1 MKALIISF
9 ISLAVVIA
17 SWGFFVNYSDKT
29 IHQLVYAIEEDI
41 LISVYSED
49 WDKAERQF
57 NDMAG
62 KWNKQKKIYSFFFN
76 AKDVNETDYSIA
88 RAKNYIY
95 ARDIPLS
102 TGELNCVRE
111 QLKFLH
117 QNELITLDN
126 AF

>member
-9 ISLAVVIA
+9 VSLAVVIA

-29 IHQLVYAIEEDI
+29 IHHLMNAIEDDI
-41 LISVYSED
+41 LISVYAED
-49 WDKAERQF
+49 WDKAKEQF
-57 NDMAG
+57 NDMAER
-62 KWNKQKKIYSFFFN
+62 WHNQKKVYSFFFN
-76 AKDVNETDYSIA
+76 TKDINETDYSIA

-95 ARDIPLS
+95 ARDVPLS
-102 TGELNCVRE
+102 TGELNCIRE

-126 AF
+126 TF